1 MDQLKQGVGLRAVG
15 NEDPVRAY
23 QIEGF
28 DMFNEMT
35 KFIQE
40 DMLKYLFHVTIETDT
55 KREKVAKITGT
66 GRQSARKIKKPQK
79 REEPKVGRNEPC
91 PCGSGKK
98 YKKCC
103 AIKEA

>member
-1 MDQLKQGVGLRAVG
+1 MKEAEIGAERMREIERVVLLRVVDSKWIDHIDAMDQLKQGVGLRAVG

-55 KREKVAKITGT
+55 KREK
-66 GRQSARKIKKPQK
+66 S
-79 REEPKVGRNEPC
+79 C
-91 PCGSGKK
+91 
-98 YKKCC
+98 
-103 AIKEA
+103 